1 MTGDAEASN
10 DSPNQ
15 MHYRLQ
21 GKFPEVNRP
30 RSCQTVTGCNA
41 EHRGANLLPRN
52 AAVRLQARTTDRR
65 FQSGKRM
72 MAKVIK
78 FYIPNRFQKKVA
90 WVPPEERGKVI
101 EFRVQVKKSA

>member
-1 MTGDAEASN
+1 
-10 DSPNQ
+10 
-15 MHYRLQ
+15 
-21 GKFPEVNRP
+21 
-30 RSCQTVTGCNA
+30 
-41 EHRGANLLPRN
+41 
-52 AAVRLQARTTDRR
+52 
-65 FQSGKRM
+65 M